1 MPAEDIFQRYEKLLR
16 ALVLI
21 ARESQGRVIKEDV
34 DVLFSENVNFFVKS
48 YLISACTY
56 LEAFLQ
62 DVAFEVSKKICSRVN
77 SAQIPH
83 NFLHWKNP
91 KKDFKDKD
99 LKFALAKFTATRKE
113 ISDDIS
119 AKPYRTIKL
128 FQMLGVDLSCES
140 DFVKNKDFVNSVV
153 TKRNNIVHHNDD
165 ASDVSFSDIEH
176 YVDVFSIYMLA
187 IQNACYK

>member
-1 MPAEDIFQRYEKLLR
+1 MPADDIFQRYEKLLR

-119 AKPYRTIKL
+119 ANPYRTIKL

>member
-62 DVAFEVSKKICSRVN
+62 DVAFELSKKICSRVN

-119 AKPYRTIKL
+119 ANPYRTIKL

-165 ASDVSFSDIEH
+165 ASDVSFSDMEH

>member
-119 AKPYRTIKL
+119 ANPYRTIKL